1 VLPSLTVVHKLTT
14 LAASNDI
21 TQIAIDIKET
31 GETVQELRLSHFE
44 QQVLKW
50 LSAPDPST
58 NYINALKRRHEGTG
72 AWFTG
77 GRAFNDWKK
86 QSKSFLWLHGNPGCG
101 KTVLSSTI
109 IEHLGNV
116 ATPDQVLLYFY
127 FDFSDTNKQTL
138 GNMLRSLVNQLYQRQ
153 PKTRALLNDLREIL
167 EKDYLE
173 EDYPEEDYLEEDYQK
188 LSEQI
193 LRDILLLMLSKVDD
207 VSIILDALDESSTIT
222 DLLAWLR
229 SVLETQSIACRILVT
244 ARRQKDI
251 ESVLQHW
258 MRPED
263 SINIHHG
270 GIQEDIRAYI
280 HHMVRNSEELERWQ
294 GLPEVQ
300 DKIETRLME
309 KSDGM

>member
-1 VLPSLTVVHKLTT
+1 MATNVRDTR
-14 LAASNDI
+14 
-21 TQIAIDIKET
+21 ET
-31 GETVQELRLSHFE
+31 DQGLRFDHHQNEIRS
-44 QQVLKW
+44 W
-50 LSAPDPST
+50 LSAPDPSM
-58 NYINALKRRHEGTG
+58 NYIKALRSRHQGTG
-72 AWFTG
+72 AWFIDG
-77 GRAFNDWKK
+77 KAFANWKK

-109 IEHLGNV
+109 IEHLSNV

-127 FDFSDTNKQTL
+127 FDFNDNNKQTL
-138 GNMLRSLVNQLYQRQ
+138 ENMLRSLVNQLYQRQ
-153 PKTRALLNDLREIL
+153 PDTRELLDDLRESF
-167 EKDYLE
+167 E
-173 EDYPEEDYLEEDYQK
+173 EGYQQ
-188 LSEQI
+188 LSEQT
-193 LRDILLLMLSKVDD
+193 LRDVLLAMLSKVDD

-244 ARRQKDI
+244 ARRQEDI

-263 SINIHHG
+263 RINIHHSG
-270 GIQEDIRAYI
+270 MEEDIRAYI

-294 GLPEVQ
+294 RVPEVQ
-300 DKIETRLME
+300 DEIETRLME